1 MGLYWLI
8 MLTIKCLS
16 QLLHVSQST
25 VKRMIKDGTLPKP
38 TKAKQGQNVWDIEAL
53 RKHSSVL
60 AEITSH
66 LSSDKA
72 TQRKLAKSKP
82 SQTIKT
88 TFKSPV
94 SGKYLP
100 ILTNG
105 LDGSPRACF
114 TSELKRLSTTF
125 EPPLESFRLP
135 VGIML
140 TIGAK
145 TVKEHQLK
153 TMSEVIK
160 PINCQLQSIKISPC
174 IWRGCEEV
182 TKNGKHYHITIMFDA
197 SPWAHKECDSIKKK
211 IRNALKRLPF
221 KAWFGDNDRERLERI
236 RLVKCWNDYCSFFE
250 HTSYQAKVSTKPKR
264 DKQSELSKR
273 KIAFSGSRLKP
284 TASENK

>member
-1 MGLYWLI
+1 

-25 VKRMIKDGTLPKP
+25 IKRMVKDGSLPKP
-38 TKAKQGQNVWDIEAL
+38 TKAKQRQNVWNIEAL
-53 RKHSSVL
+53 SKHSSVL

-66 LSSDKA
+66 LSNDKTA
-72 TQRKLAKSKP
+72 QRKVAKPKP
-82 SQTIKT
+82 SQTIQT

-100 ILTNG
+100 ILTSG

-114 TSELKRLSTTF
+114 TSELKRLSNTF
-125 EPPLESFRLP
+125 EPLLESFRLP

-140 TIGAK
+140 TISSK
-145 TVKEHQLK
+145 TVKEHRLK

-160 PINCQLQSIKISPC
+160 PINHQLQSIKITPC

-182 TKNGKHYHITIMFDA
+182 TANGKHYHITIMFDA
-197 SPWAHKECDSIKKK
+197 SSWAHKEIGSIKRK

-221 KAWFGDNDRERLERI
+221 KAWFGENDIERLERI
-236 RLVKCWNDYCSFFE
+236 RLVKCWGDYCDFFE
-250 HTSYQAKVSTKPKR
+250 HTSYQAKVATKPKR
-264 DKQSELSKR
+264 DKQSLLSKR
-273 KIAFSGSRLKP
+273 KIAFSGSRLNKSAP
-284 TASENK
+284 ENR